1 MMSGC
6 VLPIVRSL
14 TLVWLA
20 GNGGTA
26 WVMDA
31 FSAIFVRANA
41 SCTLANVDFA
51 LFAKPE
57 TTELC

>member
-1 MMSGC
+1 
-6 VLPIVRSL
+6 L